1 MSGSR
6 IGRPSDSIGPIIQID
21 FKSNPAMA
29 KPFRDW
35 GDSGDMWAAFAE
47 WYLDN
52 KGKYDPK
59 IMDGQTP
66 IQ

>member
-1 MSGSR
+1 
-6 IGRPSDSIGPIIQID
+6 
-21 FKSNPAMA
+21 MA